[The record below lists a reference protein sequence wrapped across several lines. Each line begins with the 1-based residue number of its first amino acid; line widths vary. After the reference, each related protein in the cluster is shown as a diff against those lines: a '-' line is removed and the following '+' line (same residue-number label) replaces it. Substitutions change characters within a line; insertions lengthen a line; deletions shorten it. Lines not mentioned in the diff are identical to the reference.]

1 MTLAPETGEAAAEL
15 VIDDDRWI
23 AQDGLLA
30 RCEAALAAAHARLD
44 APRPGAAAVL
54 FADDALVHDLNLRF
68 RGKDKPTNVLSF
80 PAPETEAYP
89 GDIAL
94 AYETCAREAAEKGV
108 ALAGHAAHLA
118 VHGLLHLNG
127 FDHQDED
134 QARAMESLETAILA
148 EIGIADPYQ
157 PR

>member
-1 MTLAPETGEAAAEL
+1 MTLAPEIGETPAEL
-15 VIDDDRWI
+15 VIDDDRW
-23 AQDGLLA
+23 DGHEGLIA
-30 RCEAALAAAHARLD
+30 RCEAALQAVRRRLD
-44 APRPGAAAVL
+44 AARPGAAAVL

-94 AYETCAREAAEKGV
+94 AYETCAREAAEKDV
-108 ALAGHAAHLA
+108 ALADHAAHLA

-134 QARAMESLETAILA
+134 AAQVMESLETAILA